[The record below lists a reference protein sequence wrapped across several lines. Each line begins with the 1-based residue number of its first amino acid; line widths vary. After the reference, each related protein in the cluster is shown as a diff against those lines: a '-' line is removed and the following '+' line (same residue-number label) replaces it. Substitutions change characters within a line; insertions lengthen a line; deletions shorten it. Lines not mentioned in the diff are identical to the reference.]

1 MILLL
6 CVPTTKVPIPTTNQ
20 YLITSSKL
28 FINGRIN
35 RQSLP
40 GTPLHLNIMT
50 QTPQKMTP
58 LRMLQKRFL
67 QIHVSLLHEHGDD
80 ASILDVGVF
89 VEFVADG
96 LLGFWEG
103 EVYVV
108 DCEDA
113 WEFSVDGNCDYWF

>member
-1 MILLL
+1 
-6 CVPTTKVPIPTTNQ
+6 
-20 YLITSSKL
+20 
-28 FINGRIN
+28 
-35 RQSLP
+35 
-40 GTPLHLNIMT
+40 
-50 QTPQKMTP
+50 MTP

-113 WEFSVDGNCDYWF
+113 WEFSVDGNWLWLLVLIVLMVIGGGV